1 MFLANRFQAHRSI
14 AADGISKMVCADC
27 SGTQTSTSMGLNT
40 RYTHRFVDPN
50 QLKSLTAAYLGLG
63 TVMFS

>member
-1 MFLANRFQAHRSI
+1 
-14 AADGISKMVCADC
+14 MVCADC
-27 SGTQTSTSMGLNT
+27 SGAQTSTSMGLNT

>member
-1 MFLANRFQAHRSI
+1 
-14 AADGISKMVCADC
+14 MVCADC
-27 SGTQTSTSMGLNT
+27 SGAQTSTSMGLNA

-63 TVMFS
+63 TVMSS